1 MRPSVVSVCIP
12 VYNGEAFIA
21 AAVESV
27 LAQTFYNFELI
38 VLDNA
43 STDQT
48 ADILSRFKDE
58 RLRIVRHSSNIGATA
73 NFNAA
78 LSEARGVW
86 IKILCADDLL
96 YPDCLEKQMA
106 AAGSPDSSPVLL
118 CAARDIIN
126 ARGRRLMSRRFPRVS
141 GLMSGRDAI
150 RRSIRAG
157 TNLLGEPAA
166 VLMHR
171 ETALSVSGFD
181 PAWYFCTDLDLWVR
195 ILQYGNL
202 YVDPSVLCAFRVS
215 TQSWSITLV
224 RSQAKEFCRWMIQ
237 RQNDGLLHAGWIDR
251 QAGRM
256 KAYLLMM
263 QRRIFY
269 RMVNWRG
276 AK

>member
-1 MRPSVVSVCIP
+1 MRPSIVSVCIP
-12 VYNGEAFIA
+12 VYNGAAFIA

-27 LAQTFYNFELI
+27 LAQTFHDFELI
-38 VLDNA
+38 ILDNA

-58 RLRIVRHSSNIGATA
+58 RLRIVRHPSNIGATA

-86 IKILCADDLL
+86 VKILCADDLL

-106 AAGSPDSSPVLL
+106 AAGSPDSRPVLL

-126 ARGRRLMSRRFPRVS
+126 ARGRRLMSRRFP
-141 GLMSGRDAI
+141 GAAGWMPGCDAI

-171 ETALSVSGFD
+171 ETALNVGGFD
-181 PAWYFCTDLDLWVR
+181 PAWRFCTDLDLWVR
-195 ILQYGNL
+195 ILQYGDL
-202 YVDPSVLCAFRVS
+202 YVDPAVLCAFRVS
-215 TQSWSITLV
+215 TQSWSIALV
-224 RSQAKEFCRWMIQ
+224 RSQAKEFCRWMTQ
-237 RQNDGLLHAGWIDR
+237 RQNDGLLRTVWIDR

-256 KAYLLMM
+256 KAYLLMI

-269 RMVNWRG
+269 RVVNRG
-276 AK
+276 RAK